1 VKKVAAHYDQVARV
15 YDLRYDTASGGV
27 YHRHI
32 SRHMLDWL
40 PQGGHLLD
48 LGCGTG
54 LFMRRYGELGGTA
67 IGLDISRGMVGA
79 AREQAG
85 WFEYLVGTAEVL
97 PFRDRTFDVV
107 SCVLAFSYLEKP
119 GQMLREAHRVLR
131 PGGCLAVSTLARTVI
146 TSLVPAIY
154 RIGEKMEIGRIGVGD
169 FGERYYTEEEM
180 GRIFADAG
188 FVEVRTK
195 RCSFAHHSLKEPIFD
210 IARKVEPFIEKKMPG
225 LAYNLVVCGRVP
237 GSRREPGTS
246 RGEEE
251 ARSSPGSE
259 GAGAVPRGRGPFG
272 TDSSCPGGRAPSGR
286 DGAPLEQVPEE

>member
-1 VKKVAAHYDQVARV
+1 MKKVAAHYDSVARV
-15 YDLRYDTASGGV
+15 YDLRYDTSSGGV

-40 PQGGHLLD
+40 PKEALLLD

-54 LFMRRYGELGGTA
+54 LFMRRYAELGGTA
-67 IGLDISRGMVGA
+67 IGLDISRGMVEA

-85 WFEYLVGTAEVL
+85 WFQYLVGTAEVL
-97 PFRDRTFDVV
+97 PFRDRTFDAV
-107 SCVLAFSYLEKP
+107 SCVLAFSYLENP
-119 GQMLREAHRVLR
+119 GWMLSEAFRVLR
-131 PGGCLAVSTLARTVI
+131 PGGCLAVSTLSRTVI

-188 FVEVRTK
+188 FVEVKAK

-237 GSRREPGTS
+237 
-246 RGEEE
+246 EE
-251 ARSSPGSE
+251 
-259 GAGAVPRGRGPFG
+259 
-272 TDSSCPGGRAPSGR
+272 
-286 DGAPLEQVPEE
+286 

>member
-1 VKKVAAHYDQVARV
+1 VKKVAAHYDRVARV
-15 YDLRYDTASGGV
+15 YDLRYGTSSGGV

-40 PQGGHLLD
+40 PKEGLLLD

-54 LFMRRYGELGGTA
+54 LFMRRYAELGGTA

-85 WFEYLVGTAEVL
+85 WFEYLVGTADVL
-97 PFRDRTFDVV
+97 PFRDRTFDAV
-107 SCVLAFSYLEKP
+107 SCVLAFSYLENP
-119 GQMLREAHRVLR
+119 AGMLGEAFRVLR

-154 RIGEKMEIGRIGVGD
+154 RIGEKMESSRIGMGD

-180 GRIFADAG
+180 RRIFSGAG
-188 FVEVRTK
+188 FVDVRTK

-210 IARKVEPFIEKKMPG
+210 IARKVEPFIEKKMPR

-237 GSRREPGTS
+237 
-246 RGEEE
+246 EE
-251 ARSSPGSE
+251 
-259 GAGAVPRGRGPFG
+259 
-272 TDSSCPGGRAPSGR
+272 
-286 DGAPLEQVPEE
+286 